1 MLYIFDKTI
10 PTDKTIMHSLTYL
23 FGINFFNSKRI
34 CKNIGLNPSVR
45 VNTLNKSQIR
55 KLEAYID
62 KNLLI
67 EQDLRKQL
75 TLLKKNLINIKTS
88 RGLRSLRGLPVRG
101 QRTHTNRKTVKR
113 LSHKK

>member
-10 PTDKTIMHSLTYL
+10 PIDKTILHSLTYL
-23 FGINFFNSKRI
+23 FGINSFNSKRI
-34 CKNIGLNPSVR
+34 CENIGLNPSVR
-45 VNTLNKSQIR
+45 VNTLNKNQIR

-75 TLLKKNLINIKTS
+75 TIRKKNLINIKTY

-101 QRTHTNRKTVKR
+101 QRTHTNYKTIR
-113 LSHKK
+113 QLYKKK